1 MTIEPMPA
9 ALREAV
15 SRDLG
20 PVRRLQ
26 PPWRRT
32 VLVAGVAAAVLA
44 TVLLVLERPLRQ
56 DLATLPLWLSWGA
69 SLLQLAAGIVVIGL
83 ALREAVPGGAAPR
96 GAVRAVALAAFA
108 LQMATG
114 VATWLYSPGTPPRP
128 GWLAAG
134 AGCLSHDAAMI
145 LPAFAVTLWLVFRA
159 LPLRAPAAGL
169 LGGGGAALTGDA
181 VTHLLCPMSDLA
193 HVLVWHTGA
202 VLGFAGLGF
211 LLGTIWERRRTASRG
226 ARI

>member
-15 SRDLG
+15 SRDLR
-20 PVRRLQ
+20 PVRPLQ

-32 VLVAGVAAAVLA
+32 VLVAGVAATVLA
-44 TVLLVLERPLRQ
+44 IALLVPGHSLRQ
-56 DLATLPLWLSWGA
+56 DLTSLPLWLSWGA
-69 SLLQLAAGIVVIGL
+69 SLFELAAGIAVIGL

-96 GAVRAVALAAFA
+96 GAVRTVALAAFA
-108 LQMATG
+108 LQIVIG
-114 VATWLYSPGTPPRP
+114 VATWRYGPGTPPGP

-145 LPAFAVTLWLVFRA
+145 LPGFAVTLWLVFRA

-169 LGGGGAALTGDA
+169 LGGCGAALTGDA
-181 VTHLLCPMSDLA
+181 VTHLLCPVSDLA

-202 VLGFAGLGF
+202 VLGFAGLGWLIGTLWDRR
-211 LLGTIWERRRTASRG
+211 LLLRR
-226 ARI
+226 

>member
-20 PVRRLQ
+20 PVRPLH

-32 VLVAGVAAAVLA
+32 ALVAGVAAAVIA
-44 TVLLVLERPLRQ
+44 TVMLAPGHSLRQ
-56 DLATLPLWLSWGA
+56 DLASLPLWLSWGA
-69 SLLQLAAGIVVIGL
+69 SLLELAAGIAVIGL

-96 GAVRAVALAAFA
+96 GAVRTVALAAFA
-108 LQMATG
+108 LQLIIG
-114 VATWLYSPGTPPRP
+114 VATWLYGPGTPPGP
-128 GWLAAG
+128 GWLTAG

-145 LPAFAVTLWLVFRA
+145 LPGFAVTLWLVFRA

-169 LGGGGAALTGDA
+169 LGGCGAALT
-181 VTHLLCPMSDLA
+181 
-193 HVLVWHTGA
+193 
-202 VLGFAGLGF
+202 
-211 LLGTIWERRRTASRG
+211 RRRRDAPAVPGVGSRPRAGVAHRRGPRLRG
-226 ARI
+226 ARVVDRHALGSPSPREQRG